1 MKTARYMLLLLAISL
16 LAFAAIGCGDE
27 ATTRD
32 IEPET
37 KNQTAMGHSEH
48 PTGGSEHP
56 TGGSEHPTA
65 TPAAAP
71 GGEILE
77 TMDSAGY
84 SYVHLDMG
92 TEKVWIAGPTTA
104 GLKVGDRV
112 AFDGA
117 MEMRN
122 FHAKSLDRTFETILF
137 VGLIAK
143 EGEISA
149 SESSSGGMHGGMGG
163 MGGTA
168 SADEPISG
176 TKTML
181 ESAGVEGV
189 VKAAGGYTVGEI
201 YSKANELG
209 GKEILLSARVVK
221 FSPNI
226 MGTNWLHVQDGSG
239 TEETSDL
246 TVTTDGHAQ
255 VGDLVLV
262 MGKLSVDKDFGAGYK
277 YHVIIEGATV
287 TKQ

>member
-1 MKTARYMLLLLAISL
+1 MKTARFSL
-16 LAFAAIGCGDE
+16 LMLAVGLFAFSVTGCGDK

-32 IEPET
+32 IEPEISS
-37 KNQTAMGHSEH
+37 QAAADHA
-48 PTGGSEHP
+48 GSQ
-56 TGGSEHPTA
+56 A
-65 TPAAAP
+65 AAPAAADL

-77 TMDSAGY
+77 TMDSGGY

-92 TEKVWIAGPTTA
+92 PEKVWIAGPTTA
-104 GLKVGDRV
+104 GLKVGERV
-112 AFDGA
+112 VFEGA

-143 EGEISA
+143 EGEMPA
-149 SESSSGGMHGGMGG
+149 DGGGGGHGGMGG
-163 MGGTA
+163 MGGMGQ
-168 SADEPISG
+168 ADEPISG
-176 TKTML
+176 TKTKL
-181 ESAGVEGV
+181 ENAKIEGV
-189 VKAAGGYTVGEI
+189 IKAEGGFTVGEI
-201 YSKANELG
+201 YAQAASLG
-209 GKEILLSARVVK
+209 GKEVLLRARVVK

-239 TEETSDL
+239 SDDTSDL

-262 MGKLSVDKDFGAGYK
+262 RGPLSVDKDFGAGYK
-277 YHVIIEGATV
+277 YHVIVEGATV

>member
-1 MKTARYMLLLLAISL
+1 MIKTTRYFLLILAAGL
-16 LAFAAIGCGDE
+16 LAFSAAGCGDN
-27 ATTRD
+27 ATTRE

-37 KNQTAMGHSEH
+37 TTQAAAGHSEH
-48 PTGGSEHP
+48 PTAP
-56 TGGSEHPTA
+56 A
-65 TPAAAP
+65 DAAAVL

-77 TMDSAGY
+77 TMNSAGY
-84 SYVHLDMG
+84 SYVHLDMDG
-92 TEKVWIAGPTTA
+92 EKVWIAGPETA
-104 GLKVGDRV
+104 DLKVGERIV
-112 AFDGA
+112 FEGA

-122 FHAKSLDRTFETILF
+122 FHAKSLERTFETILF
-137 VGLIAK
+137 VGVIAR
-143 EGEISA
+143 EGAIVA
-149 SESSSGGMHGGMGG
+149 DTTDGGMHGGMGG
-163 MGGTA
+163 MGGTGA
-168 SADEPISG
+168 AKEPISG

-181 ESAGVEGV
+181 DNAKVEGV
-189 VKAAGGYTVGEI
+189 EKAAGGYTVGEI
-201 YSKANELG
+201 YAKASELG

-239 TEETSDL
+239 DETTSDL

-262 MGKLSVDKDFGAGYK
+262 MGPLSVDKDFGSGYK